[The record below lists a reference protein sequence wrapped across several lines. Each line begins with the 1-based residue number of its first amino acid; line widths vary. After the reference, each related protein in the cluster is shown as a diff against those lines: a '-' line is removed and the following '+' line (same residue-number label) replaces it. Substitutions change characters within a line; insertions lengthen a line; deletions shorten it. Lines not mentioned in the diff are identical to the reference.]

1 MEENKINSASDEKIT
16 VVAGSPDVPSEAVM
30 ENTESMDDYLDELNR
45 SFKKFNEGDLV
56 EGTVIGVGD
65 NGLTVD
71 LGTYTEAFV
80 PLEECSDDPAFSI
93 KQDILTG
100 DIIKAVVI
108 EKENREGNIILSM
121 KQGNDLVIWDELA
134 EDFNGHKKYEVK
146 ISQAVNGGVIAY
158 LKGIRGFIP
167 ASQLSL
173 SYVENLEE
181 WVGRYVEVVIMEAE
195 KPKLVLSAKEVLKEE
210 AVLQKTNKIKK
221 LTAGQITSGTVERI
235 ESYGVFVNIGE
246 GLTGLVHISQ
256 ISNKFLKSP
265 KEVVKLNDTV
275 RVKILEIKG
284 ERISLSMKALS
295 LEEEEKESIKES
307 SDDGLPTEYSDEGSG
322 ISFGD
327 LIKNSF

>member
-1 MEENKINSASDEKIT
+1 MEENKINITTDE
-16 VVAGSPDVPSEAVM
+16 EAEAA
-30 ENTESMDDYLDELNR
+30 ENNESMDDYLDELNR
-45 SFKKFNEGDLV
+45 SFKEFNEGDLV
-56 EGTVIGVGD
+56 EGTVIHVGD
-65 NGLTVD
+65 TGLTVD

-100 DIIKAVVI
+100 DIIHAVVI
-108 EKENREGNIILSM
+108 KKEGRAENIILSM

-134 EDFNGHKKYEVK
+134 EDFNEHKKYEVK
-146 ISQAVNGGVIAY
+146 ISKAVNGGVVAY

-181 WVGRYVEVVIMEAE
+181 WVGRYVEVVLMEVE
-195 KPKLVLSAKEVLKEE
+195 KPKLVMSAKEVLKEE

-221 LTAGQITSGTVERI
+221 LTAGQITTGTVERI
-235 ESYGVFVNIGE
+235 ESYGAFINIGE

-256 ISNKFLKSP
+256 MSNKFLKSP

-284 ERISLSMKALS
+284 ERISLSMKALA
-295 LEEEEKESIKES
+295 LAEEDEESIKEQA
-307 SDDGLPTEYSDEGSG
+307 DDGLPTEYSDEGGG

-327 LIKNSF
+327 LIKGSLG